1 MKIELLPVNSN
12 YPNLMNVTINV
23 KINDTKRYQ
32 HGKGNIKQANT

>member
-1 MKIELLPVNSN
+1 MKIELLPVDSN

-32 HGKGNIKQANT
+32 HGKGNIEKAHI